1 MAVENENT
9 APVNSNFIRTLIE
22 EDIEKGATVP
32 RKWCGHPAP
41 YSEQVKGVDDP
52 GENPYPLPS
61 GA

>member
-32 RKWCGHPAP
+32 VNGAVIR
-41 YSEQVKGVDDP
+41 
-52 GENPYPLPS
+52 LLIPS
-61 GA
+61 R